1 MIHHNF
7 DQGTPEWLQCRAGK
21 ITASRCKDARNRLA
35 DKPEKTDKKT
45 GEVTPAQRGA
55 PSAKQTAYAAQV
67 AVERIAGCPI
77 DGSFENWQMREGHVQ
92 EPLARIAYETQ
103 TGNLVEEVGALAT
116 DDDLFLY
123 SPDGLVG
130 DDGLIEIK
138 SLFSADCI
146 CNIVGGDDISDFID
160 QCMFGLWLTGRQW
173 VDLVIWAPALAN
185 IGLNMTIIRID
196 RDEAAI
202 EGMECDLITFAAM
215 VSEIE
220 CRLRAKA
227 AAQATAA
234 ALAQAATPDPLPAP
248 KVQTVIE
255 VEVIQA
261 EATFLNGSLPVTTAP
276 DPVPNLAPA
285 PQDTGAT
292 MRLGQICER
301 LGFTVTADFLS
312 TLGFEYCA
320 TDKNAKLYKARA
332 FPLICKT
339 LVQHI
344 QGVCEAAPA

>member
-1 MIHHNF
+1 MKHYTF
-7 DQGTPEWLQCRAGK
+7 DQGTDLWLQCRAGK
-21 ITASRCKDARNRLA
+21 ITASRCKDARDRLA

-77 DGSFENWQMREGHVQ
+77 DGGFENWQMREGHVQ

-138 SLFSADCI
+138 SLFSADRI

-185 IGLNMTIIRID
+185 IGLDMTIVRID

-202 EGMECDLITFAAM
+202 EAMEADLITFAAT
-215 VSEIE
+215 VREIE
-220 CRLRAKA
+220 GRLRAKA
-227 AAQATAA
+227 AAQATVAV
-234 ALAQAATPDPLPAP
+234 LAQAATPDPLPAP
-248 KVQTVIE
+248 
-255 VEVIQA
+255 A
-261 EATFLNGSLPVTTAP
+261 PALTTAP
-276 DPVPNLAPA
+276 DPAPYVLE
-285 PQDTGAT
+285 PQPDNGAT
-292 MRLGQICER
+292 IRLGQIGER
-301 LGFTVTADFLS
+301 LGFSLTADFMAS
-312 TLGFEYCA
+312 LGFHPVA
-320 TDKNAKLYKARA
+320 TDKAAKLYRESD
-332 FPLICKT
+332 FPNICWA
-339 LVQHI
+339 LMRHVQAVA
-344 QGVCEAAPA
+344 QGVEA

>member
-21 ITASRCKDARNRLA
+21 ITASRCKDARDRLA

-77 DGSFENWQMREGHVQ
+77 DGGFENWQMREGHVQ

-138 SLFSADCI
+138 SLFSADRI

-202 EGMECDLITFAAM
+202 EAMECDLITFAAM

-220 CRLRAKA
+220 GRLRAKA

-234 ALAQAATPDPLPAP
+234 VLAQAATPDPLPAP
-248 KVQTVIE
+248 EVQTVIE

-261 EATFLNGSLPVTTAP
+261 EASFLQGTLPVTTAP
-276 DPVPNLAPA
+276 DPVPYLTPA
-285 PQDTGAT
+285 LPDAGAT
-292 MRLGQICER
+292 MRLGQIGER
-301 LGFTVTADFLS
+301 LGFTLTADFVAS
-312 TLGFEYCA
+312 LGFHPVA
-320 TDKNAKLYKARA
+320 TDKAAKLYRESD
-332 FPLICKT
+332 FQNICWA
-339 LVQHI
+339 LMRHVQAVA
-344 QGVCEAAPA
+344 QGVAA